1 MEENE
6 LIYRRWIEEVWNKG
20 KEEVIDELFDKD
32 GVAFYPYFVKG
43 DEPIRGIEKFKEF
56 YRLVRENFSDLE
68 IRISD
73 LVAEDNKVVAL
84 CFISAVQDAAES
96 EDLPTDEQA
105 ELRSLC
111 QFKIKN
117 GKIVEIWNNID
128 LTDQNPKAALL
139 KLKKN

>member
-20 KEEVIDELFDKD
+20 NEEVIDELFDKD
-32 GVAFYPYFVKG
+32 GIAFYPYFVKG

-56 YRLVRENFSDLE
+56 YRLVRENFSGLE

-73 LVAEDNKVVAL
+73 VAVEDNKVVAL
-84 CFISAVQDAAES
+84 CFISATQETA
-96 EDLPTDEQA
+96 DLPTDERA

-117 GKIVEIWNNID
+117 GKIVEIWNNVD

>member
-1 MEENE
+1 VEKNE
-6 LIYRRWIEEVWNKG
+6 LIYRRWIEELWNQQ
-20 KEEVIDELFDKD
+20 KEEVIEELFDKD
-32 GVAFYPYFVKG
+32 GIAFYPYFVKG

-56 YRLVRENFSDLE
+56 YRLVWENFSGLK

-73 LVAEDNKVVAL
+73 VAVEDNKVVAV
-84 CFISAVQDAAES
+84 CFISAVQETADS
-96 EDLPTDEQA
+96 EGLPTQERA

-128 LTDQNPKAALL
+128 LTAQNPKAALL
-139 KLKKN
+139 KL